1 MGSFLFLLVLSPW
14 LWLRPSP
21 RLMPIPTTDTATV
34 SATPDTTV
42 LATPDTDTVSD
53 TSDTA
58 DTTATARGPLRL
70 RLSPPL
76 PLRLRLIPT
85 MDTTAMDTTVLDTDV
100 PTDTVLD
107 TTDTPVLATTED
119 TTDTV
124 LVTTARGPL
133 RPSPPPPLRPRL
145 IPTTDTTA
153 MDTTVLD
160 TAVPTDTEATTA
172 TEATAVACTDTTV
185 KCPSDSSQPKTILG
199 ITSRSSE
206 KWIAQ
211 FGLIPTSATSFSA
224 TRLAQARNGEQEP
237 KRIKMFRSDE

>member
-1 MGSFLFLLVLSPW
+1 MG
-14 LWLRPSP
+14 
-21 RLMPIPTTDTATV
+21 
-34 SATPDTTV
+34 
-42 LATPDTDTVSD
+42 
-53 TSDTA
+53 
-58 DTTATARGPLRL
+58 
-70 RLSPPL
+70 
-76 PLRLRLIPT
+76 
-85 MDTTAMDTTVLDTDV
+85 AMDTTVLDTDV
-100 PTDTVLD
+100 PTDMVLD

-160 TAVPTDTEATTA
+160 TAVPTDTEDTTA
-172 TEATAVACTDTTV
+172 TDATV
-185 KCPSDSSQPKTILG
+185 KCPADSSQPKTILG
-199 ITSRSSE
+199 ITSSSSE

-224 TRLAQARNGEQEP
+224 TRLAQARNGEQEA
-237 KRIKMFRSDE
+237 KENQNVLIRRIKKLKPKKKKKKKKKKKS